1 MDPLVGQV
9 LDRRYEVEGRIAVGG
24 MATVYRAVDTRL
36 DRLLAL
42 KVMHPSLAADPGF
55 VDRFIREAKA
65 VARLDHPNVVGVFDQ
80 GTDGTYVFLA
90 MELVAGCTLR
100 DVLRERGALQ
110 PRAALDILEPVLA
123 ALGAAHRSGLV
134 HRDVKPENVLIGD
147 DGRVKVADFGLVRAV
162 DTNTTSTSAGAV
174 LGTVSY
180 LAPEQ
185 IEHGTVNARTDVY
198 ACGVLLYEMLTGSK
212 PHEGG
217 TPMQVIYKHLNED
230 VTAPSK
236 AFPGLAHEM
245 DGLVAAAA
253 ARDPERRPH
262 DAIELLALMQATRR
276 ALTDEQ
282 LDVTPP
288 AAGAAP
294 TGVGTSDR
302 TERHTTRLSRRKAA
316 PAATPTPAMGVPAG
330 AGTPG
335 TPGAP
340 GTPGGDQLNR
350 TSRLQLP
357 PELAHRRAE
366 PAAFPS
372 PPPPRRRPGPGGLAG
387 LRARRGL
394 VALLT
399 VVALALGV
407 GAAAWYIGVGR
418 YTSTPSVLGVSK
430 TAAERKLAGAGLEAE
445 FNGEFSESVPKGK
458 VVSTD
463 PGPGGRI
470 RGGGT
475 VEVFLSKGPE
485 RIPVPKVEGKPLAE
499 AKKAIQDAKFTVGR
513 QKQAFSEEVPKGAVI
528 RTDPVAG
535 RRLKPD
541 TAISLVVSKGAPV
554 DVPDVV
560 GLTLDEAREELSEA
574 GLKMETV
581 PEEVFSDEAPKGS
594 VAEQSPEGDGQ
605 AGEGSTVRLTISKGP
620 QLFEVPDVDGLS
632 EDEAREELEDAG
644 FDVRVI
650 DVLPLLGD
658 DKVWRQSPSGGSEE
672 PKNATITVWI
682 R

>member
-1 MDPLVGQV
+1 MDPLIGQV
-9 LDRRYEVEGRIAVGG
+9 LDGRYEVGGRIAVGG

-36 DRLLAL
+36 DRMLAL

-90 MELVAGCTLR
+90 MELVPGCTLR

-198 ACGVLLYEMLTGSK
+198 ACGVLLYEMLTGAR

-217 TPMQVIYKHLNED
+217 TPMQVIYKHLNDD
-230 VTAPSK
+230 VSPPSK
-236 AFPGLAHEM
+236 TFHGLAPEM
-245 DGLVAAAA
+245 DALVAAAS
-253 ARDPERRPH
+253 ARVPEQRPL
-262 DAIELLALMQATRR
+262 DAIELLALLQATRR
-276 ALTDEQ
+276 ALTDAQ
-282 LDVTPP
+282 LDATPP
-288 AAGAAP
+288 AARPSSPG
-294 TGVGTSDR
+294 TGGR
-302 TERHTTRLSRRKAA
+302 TEEHTTRLSRPAA
-316 PAATPTPAMGVPAG
+316 PVGPRIAAALPAS
-330 AGTPG
+330 
-335 TPGAP
+335 
-340 GTPGGDQLNR
+340 GGDPVNR
-350 TSRLQLP
+350 TSRMQLP

-366 PAAFPS
+366 PAAYPVP
-372 PPPPRRRPGPGGLAG
+372 PPPPRRGPGGLSG

-394 VALLT
+394 VALLA
-399 VVALALGV
+399 VVALAVGV

-418 YTSTPSVLGVSK
+418 YTATPSVLGVSES
-430 TAAERKLAGAGLEAE
+430 AARKKLAGAGLEAE
-445 FNGEFSESVPKGK
+445 VKGEFSESVPKGK

-475 VEVFLSKGPE
+475 VDVFVSLGPE
-485 RIPVPKVEGKPLAE
+485 RIPVPKVAGKPLGRAE
-499 AKKAIQDAKFTVGR
+499 QAVKDAGFAVGGR
-513 QKQAFSEEVPKGAVI
+513 SREFSDDVPKDRVI
-528 RTDPVAG
+528 RTDPPAG

-541 TAISLVVSKGAPV
+541 TAVSLVVSDGPPV
-554 DVPDVV
+554 EVPEVV
-560 GLTLDEAREELSEA
+560 GMTLDEARQELSDA
-574 GLKMETV
+574 GLKLETV
-581 PEEVFSDEAPKGS
+581 PGEVFSDDVPKGS
-594 VAEQSPEGDGQ
+594 VAKQSPGGGRET
-605 AGEGSTVRLTISKGP
+605 GEGSTVRLTISKGP
-620 QLFEVPDVDGLS
+620 ELFEVPGVGGLG
-632 EDEAREELEDAG
+632 EGDARAKLKDAG

-658 DKVWRQSPSGGSEE
+658 DKVWRQSPSAGSEE
-672 PKNATITVWI
+672 PKNATITIWI